1 MEKITN
7 YKIPESLGSTQHLS
21 CYVIKIS
28 HEDLNVA
35 VVEIFSQKLKM
46 RGVDLVAV
54 GRRFD
59 SLLLRISADGID
71 ESRMS
76 PGVGVGSGQFKGF
89 ICVCVCVRLR
99 LRVFF
104 GLQISIGRS
113 KSTR

>member
-1 MEKITN
+1 
-7 YKIPESLGSTQHLS
+7 
-21 CYVIKIS
+21 
-28 HEDLNVA
+28 
-35 VVEIFSQKLKM
+35 M

-89 ICVCVCVRLR
+89 ICVCVCPTPTPCLLR
-99 LRVFF
+99 FADFYRP
-104 GLQISIGRS
+104 Q
-113 KSTR
+113 

>member
-1 MEKITN
+1 
-7 YKIPESLGSTQHLS
+7 
-21 CYVIKIS
+21 
-28 HEDLNVA
+28 
-35 VVEIFSQKLKM
+35 M

-89 ICVCVCVRLR
+89 ICVCVCVSDSDSVSSSVCRFLSAA
-99 LRVFF
+99 VNPH
-104 GLQISIGRS
+104 GDN
-113 KSTR
+113 